1 MKPNKAFHHYGAQ
14 GAPRVN
20 ADVGSRKMKSRTII
34 LAAIIGFMVTGC
46 RSPWPQRS
54 HSYELA
60 AMVADHGALTS
71 AAEGERRL
79 LTWNAPTN
87 PIPDTILSAVNSK
100 GDISGWWM
108 TPMDP
113 MGYSDSLATALI
125 ESNRYLVVYFSDSD
139 TIFYRYE
146 RHGFLNDGILTLERP
161 IEGGSAPF
169 NEILLISTPEGNVL
183 VPRTTADSKYFTG
196 ILAGERHWDCF
207 YPAGWRKVDDSAHNR
222 LNLNLEE

>member
-1 MKPNKAFHHYGAQ
+1 M
-14 GAPRVN
+14 
-20 ADVGSRKMKSRTII
+20 
-34 LAAIIGFMVTGC
+34 IGVMVTAC
-46 RSPWPQRS
+46 RSSWPQRS

-139 TIFYRYE
+139 TSFYRYE

-169 NEILLISTPEGNVL
+169 NEILLISTSKGNVL
-183 VPRTTADSKYFTG
+183 VPRTTAESKYFTG
-196 ILAGERHWDCF
+196 ILSGERHWDCF
-207 YPAGWRKVDDSAHNR
+207 YPAGWRGDDTNAHNR
-222 LNLNLEE
+222 LNLNLEEK